1 MHYRQCIYAGPVQN
15 TGTAHSRCSRFG
27 LCWSGSGPIQ
37 LTIVSTAYLFVWKLL
52 CAKGERRLAGSGEE
66 GATMQL
72 SKGARTMGRV
82 GALVASASSMLVFA
96 GPASAAGD
104 TATAY
109 DYGHAQ
115 FSVQLTGDEIRDGG
129 DRDGDAVARL
139 DLDPY
144 SERVCYVVT
153 WRGLEGDVTDFHIH
167 SAPRHNDGPVFL
179 NLFNDRHFDGEYN
192 TVAAC
197 VHSDESKIR
206 DIIEDPSDYYLM
218 LHTTAHHAGALR
230 GQLD

>member
-1 MHYRQCIYAGPVQN
+1 MHIRRASGEHRDSSFTVQPVWVMLKWV
-15 TGTAHSRCSRFG
+15 GAHTANNRLDG
-27 LCWSGSGPIQ
+27 LPACWKS
-37 LTIVSTAYLFVWKLL
+37 L

-82 GALVASASSMLVFA
+82 GALAASASSMLVFA

-109 DYGHAQ
+109 EYGHAQ

-144 SERVCYVVT
+144 NERVCYVVT

-179 NLFNDRHFDGEYN
+179 NLFNDRHFDGEHN

>member
-1 MHYRQCIYAGPVQN
+1 MLEWVGAH
-15 TGTAHSRCSRFG
+15 TANNRLDG
-27 LCWSGSGPIQ
+27 LAACLEI
-37 LTIVSTAYLFVWKLL
+37 AF
-52 CAKGERRLAGSGEE
+52 AKGERRLAGSGEE
-66 GATMQL
+66 GSTMQL

-82 GALVASASSMLVFA
+82 GALVASASSMVVFA
-96 GPASAAGD
+96 GSASAAGV
-104 TATAY
+104 TATSY
-109 DYGHAQ
+109 EYGHAQ

-129 DRDGDAVARL
+129 DRDGNAVARL

-144 SERVCYVVT
+144 NERVCYVVT

-167 SAPRHNDGPVFL
+167 AAPRHNDGPVFL
-179 NLFNDRHFDGEYN
+179 NLFIDRNYDGEYN
-192 TVAAC
+192 TVADC